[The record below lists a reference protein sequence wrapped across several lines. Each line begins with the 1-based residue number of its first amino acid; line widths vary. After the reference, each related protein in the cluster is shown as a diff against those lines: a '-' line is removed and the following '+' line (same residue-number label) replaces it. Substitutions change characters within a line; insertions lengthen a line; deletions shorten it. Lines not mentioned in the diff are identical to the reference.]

1 MQDLAQFT
9 GKYSVSKTLR
19 FALRP
24 QGKTGDFIRS
34 KNVLKQDEDRADQYR
49 KAKRIIDLYH
59 KDFIERALRGVTFSI
74 SDLNELEESR
84 CTKDSEKLD
93 GSQKKLRKQIVD
105 QIKNTEGYGNLF
117 KKELITKDLPD
128 WLEKNPQAKSEDLP
142 DIDPKNYPGII
153 AEFKK
158 WTTYFNG
165 FHENR
170 KNIYSNEPK
179 ATAIAFRIV
188 HENLP
193 RFLDNRARWRQ
204 LLNEC
209 KDIFSFFK
217 DEISDLEKAA
227 DIKLKKVFGIKSFNY
242 YLNQSGIDR
251 FNLII
256 GGRSDQDGRKLQG
269 LNEIINLY
277 CQQLSSDTDKKK
289 LGKCKMTLLY
299 KQILSDRES
308 HSFLPEQFEKDADLV
323 SAINDYF
330 AKIDEAI
337 SDEEGAKNV
346 CSSLKACLQRLSS
359 SEIDLKKVYIEN
371 KSLRNL
377 SKACYGD
384 WGLIERALEDHAEQR
399 FPEKKAGN
407 PTKTELKKREAWV
420 KKTSRFAIAE
430 LQDVIN
436 QHSDVDSS
444 KSLSEY
450 FKNTQENLFA
460 DIENAREK
468 VKDILQEKYPDEED
482 TLHQDKEKVTKIKEC
497 LDSVRA
503 LMDFIKPLYVDLE
516 GDGEVAAAPEKDAN
530 FYHDFDICYER
541 LRLIVAL
548 YNKVRNYMTRKPYKT
563 EKYKL
568 NFENSTLLA
577 GWDVNKE
584 KDNTAV
590 ILIKDKKY
598 YLAIMDQ
605 EHKKIFTEECVSGYT
620 KTSSGNAYQKL
631 CYKQIGNA
639 GRDIQNLIGTASGTK
654 RSLKN
659 REELW
664 QKYAPEIARIQKAGS
679 HKGENLNRK
688 DLNYFIDY
696 YKQRAVEYWDWA
708 SFDFKEA
715 DQYTNFAE
723 FTDHINSQG
732 YKITF
737 KNIDAAYIDQ
747 CVETGKL
754 YLFEIYCKDF
764 SAKSKGRPNLHTLY
778 WRSLF
783 ETENLNDVV
792 IKLDGKA
799 EMFFR
804 KASIE
809 YADDVWKKGHHAEE
823 LKGKFPYPIIKDR
836 RYARDTYLF
845 HVPVTINFKQPGAAK
860 TFNNQVNKFL
870 QGNRDVRILSIDR
883 GERHLAYYTLLDQKG
898 VILEQGSLNKVD
910 TQGSNGGKP
919 VDYQQKLQARE
930 NERDQARKS
939 WATIESIKELKEGY
953 LSQIVHK
960 IAVMMVEHNA
970 VVVFEDLNF
979 GFKRGRFKF
988 EKQVYQKFE
997 KMLIDKLNYLVFKGR
1012 EARQPGGV
1020 LSGYQ
1025 LSAPFESFKAMGKQT
1040 GFIYYVPAHY
1050 TSKVCPVTGF
1060 VNRLYSKYKNAE
1072 QAVKFFGTFDD
1083 IRYNL
1088 QENYFEF
1095 TFRYS
1100 RFVEEGIIKNI
1111 EGMQDEWTVCTHG
1124 SRLRNTKGETGIWT
1138 SEEIDLT
1145 DRMKTLLEGRGLEY
1159 QNDADL
1165 RCLIADQKDTEGS
1178 TDFFKALFDLLRLT
1192 LQLRNSRV
1200 GTDNEIDNTSDYILS
1215 CVKDG
1220 KGQFFDSRRA
1230 PQDMPQNADA
1240 NGAFHIGL
1248 KGLWLLRQI
1257 HKWQGDWQDN
1267 RSPNFAI
1274 SNEEW
1279 YRFIQDHEYK
1289 NLGEKMN
1296 EPECVRMKRRG
1307 AEIVAKQ
1314 IAGMSRVEQ
1323 LEYWKA
1329 ISQEMVEKKKLLIKN
1344 SRKV

>member
-24 QGKTGDFIRS
+24 QGKTRDFIKT

-59 KDFIERALRGVTFSI
+59 KDFIERALQGVKLCVD
-74 SDLNELEESR
+74 DLNKLEESR
-84 CTKDSEKLD
+84 HKKDSKKLD
-93 GSQKKLRKQIVD
+93 ESQKKLREHIVD
-105 QIKNTEGYGNLF
+105 QIKKTPGYKNLF
-117 KKELITKDLPD
+117 KKELITKDLPA
-128 WLEKNPQAKSEDLP
+128 WLKEKPKSKSEDLP
-142 DIDPKNYPGII
+142 DIDPKDYPGII

-165 FHENR
+165 FYENR
-170 KNIYSNEPK
+170 KNIYSNEAK

-193 RFLDNRARWRQ
+193 RFLDNRARWYQ
-204 LLNEC
+204 LESEF
-209 KDIFSFFK
+209 KDIFQSFNHQ
-217 DEISDLEKAA
+217 ISALEEAT
-227 DIKLKKVFGIKSFNY
+227 DTKLKKVFEIGFFNHC
-242 YLNQSGIDR
+242 LNQSGIDR
-251 FNLII
+251 FNLIL
-256 GGRSDQDGRKLQG
+256 GGLSDQDGQRLQG

-277 CQQLSSDTDKKK
+277 RQQLSSDADKKK
-289 LGKCKMTLLY
+289 LGKCKMALLY

-323 SAINDYF
+323 GAINKYF
-330 AKIDEAI
+330 AKIDAAI

-346 CSSLKACLQRLSS
+346 CSSLKACLQRLGSD
-359 SEIDLKKVYIEN
+359 EIDLEKVYIES

-384 WGLIERALEDHAEQR
+384 WGLIERALETYAKVKFSRKKQR
-399 FPEKKAGN
+399 ED
-407 PTKTELKKREAWV
+407 WV
-420 KKTSRFAIAE
+420 KKTSRFTIRE
-430 LQDVIN
+430 LQNIIS
-436 QHSDVDSS
+436 QHTDTKKCESVV
-444 KSLSEY
+444 EY
-450 FKNTQENLFA
+450 FKNTQESLFA
-460 DIENAREK
+460 KICKERKE
-468 VKDILQEKYPDEED
+468 VKDVLQEKYSDEEN
-482 TLHQDKEKVTKIKEC
+482 TLHQHKEKVTKIKNC
-497 LDSVRA
+497 LDSIKA
-503 LMDFIKPLYVDLE
+503 LMDFIKPLYMDLGRDDE
-516 GDGEVAAAPEKDAN
+516 SATAPEKDAN

-541 LRLIVAL
+541 LRLIVPL
-548 YNKVRNYMTRKPYKT
+548 YNKVRNYLTRKPYKT

-568 NFENSTLLA
+568 SFDNSTLLA

-584 KDNTAV
+584 EANTAV

-605 EHKKIFTEECVSGYT
+605 KYKKIFTKECVSRQT
-620 KTSSGNAYQKL
+620 ETSSGGVYQKL
-631 CYKQIGNA
+631 CYKQIASA
-639 GRDIQNLIGTASGTK
+639 GKDIQNLIGTRDGTK
-654 RSLKN
+654 RFLKN

-664 QKYAPEIARIQKAGS
+664 QKHAPEIAKIQKAGS
-679 HKGENLNRK
+679 HKGENLNRE

-708 SFDFKEA
+708 SFDFKKS
-715 DQYTNFAE
+715 DQYANFAE
-723 FTDHINSQG
+723 FTDHIDSQG

-737 KNIDAAYIDQ
+737 KNIDAAYIDK
-747 CVETGKL
+747 CVEEGRL

-764 SAKSKGRPNLHTLY
+764 SEKSKGRPNLHTLY

-783 ETENLNDVV
+783 ETENLKDVV

-804 KASIE
+804 KASIP
-809 YADDVWKKGHHAEE
+809 YTDDIWQKGHHAEK

-845 HVPVTINFKQPGAAK
+845 HVPVTINFKRPGAAK
-860 TFNNQVNKFL
+860 TFNNQVNEFV
-870 QGNRDVRILSIDR
+870 QSNPDIRILSIDR

-898 VILEQGSLNKVD
+898 AILEQGSLNKVH
-910 TQGSNGGKP
+910 TQGANGGRT
-919 VDYQQKLQARE
+919 VDYQQKLQKRE
-930 NERDQARKS
+930 DERDKARKS

-960 IAVMMVEHNA
+960 IAVMMVKHKA

-997 KMLIDKLNYLVFKGR
+997 KMLIDKLNYLVFKDK
-1012 EARQPGGV
+1012 EAKQPGGA
-1020 LSGYQ
+1020 LCGYQ
-1025 LSAPFESFKAMGKQT
+1025 LSAPFKSFKDMGKQT

-1060 VNRLYSKYKNAE
+1060 VNRLYPKYQNAE
-1072 QAVKFFGTFDD
+1072 QAVKFFSTFDA
-1083 IRYNL
+1083 IHYNS
-1088 QENYFEF
+1088 QEDYFAF

-1100 RFVEEGIIKNI
+1100 RFAEEGIIKNI
-1111 EGMQDEWTVCTHG
+1111 EGMQDQWTVCTYG
-1124 SRLRNTKGETGIWT
+1124 SRLRNTRDETGIWT
-1138 SEEIDLT
+1138 SKEIDLT
-1145 DRMKTLLEGRGLEY
+1145 EKMKTLLEDRVKY
-1159 QNDADL
+1159 QNGTDL
-1165 RCLIADQKDTEGS
+1165 RCVITQQKDTQGS
-1178 TDFFKALFDLLRLT
+1178 ADFFKSLFDLLRLT

-1200 GTDNEIDNTSDYILS
+1200 GTDNQTDNTSDYILS
-1215 CVKDG
+1215 CIKDG
-1220 KGQFFDSRRA
+1220 EGQFFDSRCA
-1230 PQDMPQNADA
+1230 PKDMPQNADA

-1257 HKWQGDWQDN
+1257 HEWQGDWQDN
-1267 RSPNFAI
+1267 GSPNFAI
-1274 SNEEW
+1274 SNQEW
-1279 YRFIQDHEYK
+1279 YRFIQNREYK
-1289 NLGEKMN
+1289 KSG
-1296 EPECVRMKRRG
+1296 V
-1307 AEIVAKQ
+1307 
-1314 IAGMSRVEQ
+1314 
-1323 LEYWKA
+1323 
-1329 ISQEMVEKKKLLIKN
+1329 
-1344 SRKV
+1344 

>member
-1 MQDLAQFT
+1 MKDLAQFT

-24 QGKTGDFIRS
+24 QGKTGDFIKI
-34 KNVLKQDEDRADQYR
+34 KNVLRQDKDRADQYR
-49 KAKRIIDLYH
+49 KAKHIIDLYH
-59 KDFIERALRGVTFSI
+59 KDFIERALQGVKFSI
-74 SDLNELEESR
+74 NDLNELEKNR
-84 CTKDSEKLD
+84 RAKDREAL
-93 GSQKKLRKQIVD
+93 GESQKKLRKHIVD
-105 QIKNTEGYGNLF
+105 QVKKTQDYQNLF
-117 KKELITKDLPD
+117 KKELITQDLPA
-128 WLEKNPQAKSEDLP
+128 WLQKNPGEKSEDLS
-142 DIDPKNYPGII
+142 DIDSKDYLGIV

-170 KNIYSNEPK
+170 KNIYSNEAK
-179 ATAIAFRIV
+179 ATSIAFRIV

-204 LLNEC
+204 LLNEFE
-209 KDIFSFFK
+209 DIFAIFK
-217 DEISDLEKAA
+217 DEIAALEKTA
-227 DIKLKKVFGIKSFNY
+227 DVKLKKVFGIKSFNH

-251 FNLII
+251 FNLIL
-256 GGRSDQDGRKLQG
+256 GGRSDKDGRKLQG

-277 CQQLSSDTDKKK
+277 RQQLSSDADKKK
-289 LGKCKMTLLY
+289 LGKCKMVLLY

-330 AKIDEAI
+330 AKIDETI
-337 SDEEGAKNV
+337 SDEEGAENV
-346 CSSLKACLQRLSS
+346 CSSLKACLQRLGSD
-359 SEIDLKKVYIEN
+359 EIDLEKVYIES

-377 SKACYGD
+377 SKACYSD
-384 WGLIERALEDHAEQR
+384 WGLIERALEAYAEGKFSRKKQR
-399 FPEKKAGN
+399 ED
-407 PTKTELKKREAWV
+407 WV
-420 KKTSRFAIAE
+420 KKTSRFAIAK

-436 QHSDVDSS
+436 HTDSG
-444 KSLSEY
+444 KSVPEY
-450 FKNTQENLFA
+450 FKDTQENLFS
-460 DIENAREK
+460 DIKNARKE
-468 VKDILQEKYPDEED
+468 VKGILQEKYSDEEN
-482 TLHQDKEKVTKIKEC
+482 TLHQDKAKVAKIKDC
-497 LDSVRA
+497 LDSIKE
-503 LMDFIKPLYVDLE
+503 LMNFIKPLYVDLG
-516 GDGEVAAAPEKDAN
+516 GDDQSATAPEKDAN
-530 FYHDFDICYER
+530 FYHDFDICYEQ
-541 LRLIVAL
+541 LRLIVPL
-548 YNKVRNYMTRKPYKT
+548 YNKVRNYLTRKPYKT

-568 NFENSTLLA
+568 NFENSTLLD

-598 YLAIMDQ
+598 YLAILDQ
-605 EHKKIFTEECVSGYT
+605 QHKKIFTEEYVSSQT
-620 KTSSGNAYQKL
+620 KTSSGSVYQKL
-631 CYKQIGNA
+631 CYKQIASA
-639 GRDIQNLIGTASGTK
+639 GKDIQNLIRTPEGTK
-654 RSLKN
+654 RFTKK

-664 QKYAPEIARIQKAGS
+664 KNHAPEIARIQKAGS
-679 HKGENLNRK
+679 HKGKNMNRE
-688 DLNYFIDY
+688 DLNCFIEY
-696 YKQRAVEYWDWA
+696 YKQRADEYWDWA
-708 SFDFKEA
+708 SLDFKET
-715 DQYTNFAE
+715 DQYANFAE

-737 KNIDAAYIDQ
+737 KDIDAAYIDQ
-747 CVETGKL
+747 CVEEGKL

-783 ETENLNDVV
+783 EHENPKDVV

-804 KASIE
+804 KASIP
-809 YADDVWKKGHHAEE
+809 YTDDIWKKGHHAEK

-860 TFNNQVNKFL
+860 TFNNEVNKFL
-870 QGNRDVRILSIDR
+870 QSNRDVRILSIDR

-898 VILEQGSLNKVD
+898 ATLEQGSLNKVH
-910 TQGSNGGKP
+910 TQGTNGNKT
-919 VDYQQKLQARE
+919 VDYQQKLQKRE
-930 NERDQARKS
+930 GERDQARKS

-1012 EARQPGGV
+1012 EARQPGGA
-1020 LSGYQ
+1020 LCGYQ
-1025 LSAPFESFKAMGKQT
+1025 LSAPFKSFKDMGKQT

-1060 VNRLYSKYKNAE
+1060 VNRLYPKYQNAE
-1072 QAVKFFGTFDD
+1072 QAVKFFSTFDT
-1083 IRYNL
+1083 INYNPKGD
-1088 QENYFEF
+1088 YFEF

-1100 RFVEEGIIKNI
+1100 RFAEERIIKHI
-1111 EGMQDEWTVCTHG
+1111 EGMQDQWTVCTYG
-1124 SRLRNTKGETGIWT
+1124 SRLRNSKSEAGKWT

-1145 DRMKTLLEGRGLEY
+1145 KEMKALFKDRVDY
-1159 QNDADL
+1159 QNGADL
-1165 RCLIADQKDTEGS
+1165 RCLIAEQEEATGS
-1178 TDFFKALFDLLRLT
+1178 AKFFDKLFDLLRLT

-1220 KGQFFDSRRA
+1220 EGQFFDSRRA
-1230 PQDMPQNADA
+1230 SQGMPQNADA

-1257 HKWQGDWQDN
+1257 HEWQGDWQDN
-1267 RSPNFAI
+1267 KSPNFVI
-1274 SNEEW
+1274 SNAEW
-1279 YRFIQDHEYK
+1279 YRFIQNREY
-1289 NLGEKMN
+1289 
-1296 EPECVRMKRRG
+1296 R
-1307 AEIVAKQ
+1307 
-1314 IAGMSRVEQ
+1314 
-1323 LEYWKA
+1323 
-1329 ISQEMVEKKKLLIKN
+1329 N
-1344 SRKV
+1344 SGV